1 MDGPKKSNLFV
12 FVLEKTPSMSKRYV
26 VTNISNSNPP
36 TVRVMVEPDRPL
48 SRFIDDGMQVDLIEV
63 QGMEQINSCCGTARL
78 SRVNKDELQIEGID
92 STLFGR
98 YLTGGVLRERKQS
111 KVLSFKPLAASRDDP
126 GDFVM
131 EDFCK
136 WGRAQQLHCLFRVLD
151 SFPPDGDVEERAFVD
166 AAVKCWAEVD
176 VELAAKFAA
185 LCRGNLSPMCATLGG
200 LIAQEALKFTGKF
213 TPIQQW
219 AYLDCLDVVPNP
231 LPDDRVR
238 KNDRFDGQRLVFG
251 EAVQQRLA
259 ALNLFMIGSGAL
271 GCELL
276 KV

>member
-1 MDGPKKSNLFV
+1 M
-12 FVLEKTPSMSKRYV
+12 TH
-26 VTNISNSNPP
+26 ISNTNPP
-36 TVRVMVEPDRPL
+36 TVRVMVEADRPL
-48 SRFIDDGMQVDLIEV
+48 SRFIDDGTIVDLIEV
-63 QGMEQINSCCGTARL
+63 QGMEQINACFGIARL
-78 SRVNKDELQIEGID
+78 SRVNKDELEIEGID
-92 STLFGR
+92 ATHFGR
-98 YLTGGVLRERKQS
+98 YLTGGVLKERKQS
-111 KVLSFKPLAASRDDP
+111 KSVSFKPFAVSRDDP
-126 GDFVM
+126 GEFVM

-151 SFPPDGDVEERAFVD
+151 SMDLSREGPAFEQAFV
-166 AAVKCWAEVD
+166 AAASGVWADVD

-185 LCRGNLSPMCATLGG
+185 LCHGNLSPMCATLGG

-219 AYLDCLDVVPNP
+219 AYLDFLDVVPNP
-231 LPDDRVR
+231 LPQDRAR
-238 KNDRFDGQRLVFG
+238 RNDRYDGQRVVFG
-251 EAVQQRLA
+251 EIVQQRLS